1 MTAAGDV
8 ARAARA
14 LGPPRDTVIGME
26 RFDPPPTT
34 TI

>member
-8 ARAARA
+8 ARAVRPQ
-14 LGPPRDTVIGME
+14 GPPRDTVIGME